1 MSIETGQG
9 GRARQRRRTRELL
22 LGAARELIRTGAVP
36 TVEQAAAAAGV
47 SPATG
52 YRYFPSQAAL
62 VQALIEESMPVWD
75 ERPLAGDDVLAR
87 MDAAITAGFPLLLEH
102 EALHR
107 AALRLSLEPGTDPP
121 MARGGRRRAI
131 AEVLAPARTE
141 LDGPTLRRVE
151 AALSIV
157 LGVES
162 LVALRDVLEL
172 DDAEIEDVVRFTC
185 RAILRTALDES
196 ADGERNRD

>member
-1 MSIETGQG
+1 MSVEMRQG

-22 LGAARELIRTGAVP
+22 LDSARALVRTGAVP

-52 YRYFPSQAAL
+52 YRYFPSQGAL

-87 MDAAITAGFPLLLEH
+87 MDAAITAGLPLLLEH
-102 EALHR
+102 ETLHR
-107 AALRLSLEPGTDPP
+107 AALRLSLEPGTEPP

-131 AEVLAPARTE
+131 TEVLAPARAQ
-141 LDGPTLRRVE
+141 LDAPTLRRVE

-172 DDAEIEDVVRFTC
+172 DDREVEDVVRFTC
-185 RAILRTALDES
+185 RAILRTALDEPAS
-196 ADGERNRD
+196 GD